1 MSLPTSPIRLVRRAP
16 WSVRFTLSWLAKPL
30 RETVGEAEAT
40 AVLSAAELEIPPLLH
55 SLPKL
60 PPRRA
65 EARKFLTAVAYL
77 AGVYRALLGRGAT
90 PERAGA
96 MVVAISRAALGR
108 VPGPFRRIYRWWFFR
123 PGTFKA
129 LAASLLGDPT
139 LGDGADGDFQGE
151 VVPGVYGV
159 DYTGCAIQTW
169 LTRQDLAD
177 FGPWVCLLDDVQS
190 AVFGLG
196 LERTGT
202 LAHGAKR
209 CDFRFAPHRPGRPLP
224 PPTQPER

>member
-1 MSLPTSPIRLVRRAP
+1 MSPRALTRRAP
-16 WSVRFTLSWLAKPL
+16 WTVRFALSWLRKPL
-30 RETVGEAEAT
+30 SETLGEAEAD
-40 AVLSAAELEIPPLLH
+40 AVLAAAEQEIPPLLQAV
-55 SLPKL
+55 PPL

-90 PERAGA
+90 PARAGEQ
-96 MVVAISRAALGR
+96 VVAISRAALGR
-108 VPGPFRRIYRWWFFR
+108 VPGPLRRLYRWWFFR
-123 PGTFKA
+123 PGNFQA
-129 LAASLLGDPT
+129 LAASLLGDRA
-139 LGDGADGDFQGE
+139 LGDGAQGDFQGE
-151 VVPGVYGV
+151 VIAGAFGV

-169 LTRQDLAD
+169 LAGQNLAD

-209 CDFRFAPHRPGRPLP
+209 CDFRFAPLRPGRPLP
-224 PPTQPER
+224 PPA